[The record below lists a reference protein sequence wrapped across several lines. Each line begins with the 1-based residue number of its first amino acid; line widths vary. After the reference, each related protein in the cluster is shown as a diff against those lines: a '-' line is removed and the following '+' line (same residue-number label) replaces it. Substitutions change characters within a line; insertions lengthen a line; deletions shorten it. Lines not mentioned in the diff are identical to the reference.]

1 MTGVRYLIAALLAI
15 VGLIFVG
22 QGLGYIGGS
31 GMTGQPFWAIVGVI
45 LVGGGAYLAWTTRRA
60 TARRSS

>member
-1 MTGVRYLIAALLAI
+1 LTIVRYIVAALLAI

-31 GMTGQPFWAIVGVI
+31 GMSGQPFWAVVGAI
-45 LVGGGAYLAWTTRRA
+45 LVVGGAGLAWTTRR
-60 TARRSS
+60 RSAAP